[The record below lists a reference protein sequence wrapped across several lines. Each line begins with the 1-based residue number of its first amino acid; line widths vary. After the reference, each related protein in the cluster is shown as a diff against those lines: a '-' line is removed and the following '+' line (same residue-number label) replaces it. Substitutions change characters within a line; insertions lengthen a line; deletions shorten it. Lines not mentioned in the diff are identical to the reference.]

1 MRNRNQAARM
11 VFKSALALLA
21 ATAISEGRAKADE
34 AFPPHKVAGNV
45 YYVGSRDISSYL
57 ITTPKGHFVIN
68 SGFEETVPLIRAS
81 VERLGFSMSDIKVL
95 LASHAHSDHV
105 AGHARLHR
113 LTGAKVYVMRGDDG
127 VIRDGGE
134 GQYLYVDS
142 RWSKCPVDRVLKD
155 DDKVVLGGTTLI
167 ARRTAGH
174 TRGCTTWVLQVTE
187 GEKKLNV
194 VIVGSPN
201 VNPGYQLVKNQD
213 YSEIAS
219 DYEMG
224 FAILRKQKCD
234 IFLGAHGKYYGML
247 EKYPNLKKSKPNP
260 FIDPDGYQAYIK
272 ERHENFRRVLAEQR
286 KEAAEK

>member
-1 MRNRNQAARM
+1 MRKRNRAARM
-11 VFKSALALLA
+11 VIKSLLALLA
-21 ATAISEGRAKADE
+21 VAAVSESLAKADE

-57 ITTPKGHFVIN
+57 ITTAKGHFIIN

-81 VERLGFSMSDIKVL
+81 VERLGFKMSDINVL

-105 AGHARLHR
+105 AGHARLQR
-113 LTGAKVYVMRGDDG
+113 LTGAKVYVMGGDDG
-127 VIRDGGE
+127 VIRDGGA

-142 RWSKCPVDRVLKD
+142 RWPKCPVDRVLKD
-155 DDKVVLGGTTLI
+155 QDKVVLGGTTLV

-174 TRGCTTWVLQVTE
+174 TRGCTSWTLQVTE

-201 VNPGYQLVKNQD
+201 VNPGYRLVKNQD
-213 YSEIAS
+213 YPRIAS
-219 DYEMG
+219 DYEKG
-224 FAILRKQKCD
+224 FAILKKQKCD

-247 EKYPNLKKSKPNP
+247 EKYPNLKDGKPNP
-260 FIDPDGYQAYIK
+260 FIDPDGYQAYVK
-272 ERHENFRRVLAEQR
+272 ERHENFQRILAEQR